1 VVQPSGFK
9 FACPGIFDAAGRGW
23 LHQTSPAQERQV
35 KASAEKTNSPA
46 GFGRRRAV

>member
-9 FACPGIFDAAGRGW
+9 FACPGIFDAAGRG
-23 LHQTSPAQERQV
+23 LTPPNFAGARAQV